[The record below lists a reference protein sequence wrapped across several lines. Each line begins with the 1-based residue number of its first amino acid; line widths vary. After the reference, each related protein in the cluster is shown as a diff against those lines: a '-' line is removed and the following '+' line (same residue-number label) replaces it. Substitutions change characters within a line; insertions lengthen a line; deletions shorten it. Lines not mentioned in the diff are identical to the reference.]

1 MTLKFPYKN
10 YGGGIYRPVIP
21 IEVAYHGVSVPYEV
35 LVDSGA
41 DACIFDA
48 QLTDILRFD
57 VTAGRP
63 HDVSGITGEKETYYV
78 HPVSISVGGWQYEI
92 EAGFLQRIGR
102 FGYGV
107 VGQRGFFDRLVVSFD
122 YQKKVLELKLKDKR

>member
-1 MTLKFPYKN
+1 MTLKFSYKN

-48 QLTDILRFD
+48 QLADILGFA
-57 VTAGRP
+57 VTTGRP
-63 HDVSGITGEKETYYV
+63 HDVSGITGEKETYYI
-78 HPVSISVGGWQYEI
+78 HPVTISVGGWLFEI
-92 EAGFLQRIGR
+92 EAGFLERIGR

-107 VGQRGFFDRLVVSFD
+107 VGQHGFFDLFAVALD
-122 YQKKVLELKLKDKR
+122 YQKKILELKRKDQK